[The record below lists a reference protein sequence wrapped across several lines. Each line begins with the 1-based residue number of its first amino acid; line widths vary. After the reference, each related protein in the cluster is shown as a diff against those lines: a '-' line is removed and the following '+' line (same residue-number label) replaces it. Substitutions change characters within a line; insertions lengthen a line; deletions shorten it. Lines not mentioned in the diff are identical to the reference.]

1 MFPTKL
7 LERLARAALPPPAA
21 RLGKRVAVYP
31 RYWTQARACR
41 RGWRRYGDRYRRRI
55 VFIAGLPK
63 SGTTWLE
70 RMVASYPGFHELLI
84 PEVAAYELATGGS
97 NDYELPDDFFSR
109 LDRMLVITK
118 MHVHGSPHNVELL
131 RRAGVRY
138 AVLFRDLRDV
148 AVSHHF
154 YVRNT
159 PWHPE
164 HPVYAGLSVEE
175 GLAEF
180 ARRSLVAWAGW
191 VRSWHEHLD
200 DELGMVVRYE
210 ELLEDTVGVMT
221 ALAKHF
227 ELDSSPQAIGRI
239 VEQQR
244 FERLAAGRRRGE
256 ERSSSF
262 FRKGIAG
269 DWKNHFTPQLTEMY
283 ANLLGDF
290 LVEFGYEEDP
300 IDVR

>member
-7 LERLARAALPPPAA
+7 LERVARAVLPPPAA
-21 RLGKRVAVYP
+21 KLAKRVAVRP

-41 RGWRRYGDRYRRRI
+41 QGWQRYGDRYPRQL

-84 PEVAAYELATGGS
+84 PEVAAWELATGGS

-109 LDRMLVITK
+109 FESMLVISK

-131 RRAGVRY
+131 KRAGVRY

-148 AVSHHF
+148 AVSHYF

-164 HPVYAGLSVEE
+164 HSVYARLSVTD

-180 ARRSLVAWAGW
+180 ATRSLAAWAGW
-191 VRSWHEHLD
+191 VRSWHENLD
-200 DELGMVVRYE
+200 GDLGLIVRYE
-210 ELLEDTVGVMT
+210 NLLDDAAGVMT
-221 ALAKHF
+221 ALAEHF
-227 ELDSSPQAIGRI
+227 ELDSSPQTIERI
-239 VEQQR
+239 VEEQR
-244 FERLAAGRRRGE
+244 FERLAAGRRRGQ
-256 ERSSSF
+256 ERTSSF
-262 FRKGIAG
+262 FRKGVAG
-269 DWKNHFTPQLTEMY
+269 DWRNHFTPQLTEMY
-283 ANLLGDF
+283 TRVLGDF
-290 LVEFGYEEDP
+290 LVEFGYEKDP